1 MWARTDTLNEH
12 AFLQNWPNKLTC
24 KGVSSV
30 CVYVLREGDRIIK
43 MRANTELKEG
53 H

>member
-1 MWARTDTLNEH
+1 MSMRFFRTGQTNSH
-12 AFLQNWPNKLTC
+12 VK
-24 KGVSSV
+24 V
-30 CVYVLREGDRIIK
+30 CHLCGYVVREGGRIIK